1 MKRLDL
7 QGLRGLS
14 ILAVL
19 GFHFFPKYFPN
30 GFYGVDQF
38 FVLSGYLMCMLLTK
52 SENLPKSKFFSNFY
66 MRRFRRIIPLYQF
79 VILTSLILANLL
91 FYQTTLRKNEESALK
106 AIFFAS
112 NQLKPA
118 DQNYFAMLLNS
129 IDIFTHTWS
138 LSVEIQFYILA
149 PFLFLSPAGRMR
161 IVVMGG
167 VLMVS
172 FCWWHFLPGDVAFL
186 DVFARI
192 WQFLIGM
199 LVFIAQPEHT
209 NQPINIEKSE
219 EATPKNKILTTSTTI
234 FLMLIIFC
242 PKPLDSRFFRPLIT
256 SLTGLLILLS
266 ETGNILLENRIL
278 VYFGD
283 ISYSLYL
290 IHWPILCFF
299 KDFSLISALL
309 ISIFLAILV
318 YQFFEKWYLKLS
330 NFNIFALSV
339 ILILA
344 NLVVSNQRIFL
355 SSPSAK
361 HIDLLNMNRENLLAK
376 RNISWRE
383 VDEQNREWNNNDE
396 FNLNIE
402 TCRSG
407 TGKWDG
413 WCNHTGL
420 SGENGKNNKKYK
432 VILIGNSWAA
442 NHGKM
447 IYDVC
452 WKKMNIFVQGS
463 YGACE
468 PLFPAS
474 QHQCTQKY
482 IDDFEKHIQDLNPD
496 YVFHV
501 TRHISYGQIS
511 NEKTIDTVYQAMLNQ
526 TKRLL
531 KYIKRKIYFVN
542 AIPTVNTPELYK
554 LANRIRKNES
564 FVEIDKTLF
573 EPNNY
578 EIARNRYEK
587 LKKDCGE
594 KCELVD
600 YFKLFYRNDTKTFRF
615 FDENGIELLTNG
627 KHLSQLG
634 LELVKPIWKGIC
646 DSF

>member
-1 MKRLDL
+1 
-7 QGLRGLS
+7 
-14 ILAVL
+14 
-19 GFHFFPKYFPN
+19 
-30 GFYGVDQF
+30 
-38 FVLSGYLMCMLLTK
+38 
-52 SENLPKSKFFSNFY
+52 
-66 MRRFRRIIPLYQF
+66 
-79 VILTSLILANLL
+79 
-91 FYQTTLRKNEESALK
+91 
-106 AIFFAS
+106 
-112 NQLKPA
+112 
-118 DQNYFAMLLNS
+118 
-129 IDIFTHTWS
+129 
-138 LSVEIQFYILA
+138 
-149 PFLFLSPAGRMR
+149 MR

-594 KCELVD
+594 KFMLASTSVSKASNLARISIFPIRSFHDRSSVPRVVDDREKSSAKYTDAGYNFRYHQNGVDALPRIPDCKVPVARPEFKVREPWSVENARFGQNDYIDLLGDGSIHPAQLQYHTPTWLRGFPACELKYCVWA
-600 YFKLFYRNDTKTFRF
+600 RG
-615 FDENGIELLTNG
+615 EQG
-627 KHLSQLG
+627 
-634 LELVKPIWKGIC
+634 ELV
-646 DSF
+646 